1 MSTLWMLTVIFGAGL
16 AATLALPSVAEYA
29 DGPVT
34 ARDLFRSEWLIVA
47 TFLVLPLYRA
57 ARLSWLMALVVVPIA
72 SVHVLYIADSAVDA
86 SQQAG
91 LADGVSPGWYAVAVL
106 QVGVFAVA
114 GAGAAYRNFADRR
127 WVRRMRSLTARA
139 SAPGPDSAV
148 QPGYPLPHMP
158 TTRRRPPPTGRAS
171 S

>member
-1 MSTLWMLTVIFGAGL
+1 MLTVIFGAGL
-16 AATLALPSVAEYA
+16 AATLALPSVPEYA

-34 ARDLFRSEWLIVA
+34 ARDLFHSEWLIVA

-72 SVHVLYIADSAVDA
+72 SVQVLYIADSAVDA

-106 QVGVFAVA
+106 QVGVFTVA

-127 WVRRMRSLTARA
+127 WVRRMRSMTAGA
-139 SAPGPDSAV
+139 SAPWPNTAA
-148 QPGYPLPHMP
+148 QPGYPPHLP
-158 TTRRRPPPTGRAS
+158 TTRRRPPPTGRARP
-171 S
+171 